1 MTKKEGAIIS
11 AFTGILVGNFS
22 DMHEYS
28 EKIMGTPIFAYQFG
42 SKEFREKLK
51 EKARPDFIALY
62 EGITE

>member
-11 AFTGILVGNFS
+11 VFTGIMVGSFS

-28 EKIMGTPIFAYQFG
+28 EKIMGTPIFTHQFG
-42 SKEFREKLK
+42 SKEFCEKIK